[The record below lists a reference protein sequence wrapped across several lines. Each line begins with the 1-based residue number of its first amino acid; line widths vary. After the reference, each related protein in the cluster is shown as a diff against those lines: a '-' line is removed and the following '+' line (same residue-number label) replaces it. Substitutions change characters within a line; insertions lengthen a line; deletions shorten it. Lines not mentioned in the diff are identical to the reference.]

1 MIIERIDIE
10 RFGALADVTIDGLT
24 AGVEVLHGTNET
36 GKTSLLEFVRGVF
49 FGFGSLFRRGVLDP
63 NRPCGGRLM
72 ARAGVDARRVA
83 VERRHEGPHLERLT
97 AASYATEDNLPLAD
111 SLTVHDADGSSATA
125 LFLRDF
131 IGEVDER
138 TFTAV
143 MAFGLDE
150 LHELRTLDADGCGSR
165 LYELASGLDRSKVAL
180 VLANLRSAIERMD
193 STDPEVSPLEALRQR
208 RSAALARLAA
218 MNAPALDAGA
228 LALELARIEAD
239 LAACEARATAARATE
254 EKIRALLPLAPL
266 HAERVRTAAAL
277 AELEATPAIHAD
289 YDAWELASKNRD
301 HLARLA
307 RKKKRTRSRIARELA
322 ALPVDTVARKKRA
335 AIVAACDERPRLE
348 RLTAEVARAE
358 SAARQAA
365 RRFGEALGAAGLVR
379 LIAPERAAGQSA
391 ETLAESPLPASLAH
405 SFGSLKARGR
415 DYKAALADMRA
426 AKRQVADLRG
436 GFDTTKGSLAV
447 AGSGL
452 GLPIAAAIE
461 EASGRV
467 ALYRNR
473 LAAGEQLA
481 ELDKAL
487 ARIDREV
494 VASREAQLLP
504 VGWLIGLGA
513 VFVLGA
519 GMLLSGLLLPAT
531 VTGSLAY
538 ALAALGLAGTG
549 LASVATW
556 SLDRAASGRF
566 ESARQQQEMVRKQRG
581 DVVAQCAALDTR
593 IDAGRSAAE
602 RVPGELQASLE
613 RRAALAQ
620 AEVDRLEDLAA
631 REGSLHVLA
640 DRVTVAEQALAQ
652 AVERRAAAR
661 SRWRRSLV
669 QRGLPPTLTTADVR
683 AISRHRHAL
692 IRLDDERRT
701 ASDDARLRREELAAL
716 AARIEGVMV
725 ECDMLPEG
733 TPLEQIDQLRER
745 LDRDAAAHVM
755 RGKLQRRLIKAR
767 ESHRAAIRR
776 EKLAERRVREI
787 IARWGVGTEAEFLP
801 LVDRRPL
808 IDEARRVSQAAEAAW
823 LDARRR
829 VPHADEFAGWFT
841 TASGASPADVGT
853 SLPAH
858 DAAPVDPGNPRRF
871 LRSAQGTKAMEGF
884 VHGQLDE
891 RLADAHAA
899 VVEAVEAA
907 VRAADRRRA
916 VAARVES
923 AARDR
928 STEGVQLEIA
938 EIEQDLEGH
947 LHRRRLL
954 EKAAF
959 LLEETRA
966 TFARD
971 HQPAVLR
978 EASRW
983 LTRLTEGHY
992 VSITTSIDEAR
1003 LEVHDA
1009 QGSLWSP
1016 DRLSR
1021 GTREQ
1026 VFLALRLALV
1036 RDLERHGVHLPVVI
1050 DDALVNF
1057 DDARALAAA
1066 RVLMEFVG
1074 DEPGER
1080 QMLVLTCHAHVARIF
1095 TEVGANVRS
1104 LSDHATGW
1112 PRRRPLPE
1120 SEVSASRRPRERK
1133 RSRRA
1138 ERPPVASIPEPRP
1151 TPEPA
1156 ARSLARDEPIV
1167 ESTWE
1172 AEEFFFGR
1180 GSRREPRRRRPS

>member
-1 MIIERIDIE
+1 MIIERIDID
-10 RFGALADVTIDGLT
+10 RFGALADVTIDGLN

-63 NRPCGGRLM
+63 NRPCGGRLV
-72 ARAGVDARRVA
+72 ARAGVDSRRIT

-111 SLTVHDADGSSATA
+111 SLTVLDADDSAATA

-131 IGEVDER
+131 IGVIDER

-180 VLANLRSAIERMD
+180 VLANLRSAVQRLD
-193 STDPEVSPLEALRQR
+193 AGDPEVSPLAALRQR

-228 LALELARIEAD
+228 LALERARIDAD
-239 LAACEARATAARATE
+239 LVACEAQAAAALAAE
-254 EKIRALLPLAPL
+254 EKIRSLLPLAPL
-266 HAERVRTAAAL
+266 HAERARAAAAL

-307 RKKKRTRSRIARELA
+307 RKKKRVRSRIARELA
-322 ALPVDTVARKKRA
+322 TLPVDAVARKKRA
-335 AIVAACDERPRLE
+335 AIVAVCDERPRLE
-348 RLTAEVARAE
+348 RVMAEVARAE

-379 LIAPERAAGQSA
+379 LIAPERSAGQSL
-391 ETLAESPLPASLAH
+391 ETLADSPLPVGLTH
-405 SFGSLKARGR
+405 SFGPLKARGR
-415 DYKAALADMRA
+415 DYRAALAEVRA
-426 AKRQVADLRG
+426 AERQVAEMRG
-436 GFDTTKGSLAV
+436 GLDTTKGAIAT
-447 AGSGL
+447 AGS

-473 LAAGEQLA
+473 LAAGERLA
-481 ELDKAL
+481 ELDQAL

-494 VASREAQLLP
+494 AASREAQLLP

-519 GMLLSGLLLPAT
+519 GMLLSGLLLPAA

-556 SLDRAASGRF
+556 SLDRSASGRF
-566 ESARQQQEMVRKQRG
+566 ESARQQHEMVRKQRG
-581 DVVAQCAALDTR
+581 DLAAQCAALDTR
-593 IDAGRSAAE
+593 IDGVRATAE
-602 RVPGELQASLE
+602 RVPGEFHAALE

-631 REGSLHVLA
+631 REGSLHALA
-640 DRVTVAEQALAQ
+640 DRVTVAEQALAR
-652 AVERRAAAR
+652 AAAGRAAAR
-661 SRWRRSLV
+661 SRWKRSLV

-683 AISRHRHAL
+683 AISRHRQAL
-692 IRLDDERRT
+692 VRLDDERRM
-701 ASDDARLRREELAAL
+701 ASDEARLRREESAGLV
-716 AARIEGVMV
+716 ARIEGVMV

-733 TPLEQIDQLRER
+733 SALEQIDQLRER
-745 LDRDAAAHVM
+745 LDRDAAAHVL
-755 RGKLQRRLIKAR
+755 RGKLERRLNRAR
-767 ESHRAAIRR
+767 EVHRAAVRR
-776 EKLAERRVREI
+776 FKLAERRVQEI
-787 IARWGVGTEAEFLP
+787 IARWGVATEAEFLP

-808 IDEARRVSQAAEAAW
+808 VDDARRRSHAAEAAW
-823 LDARRR
+823 LEARRR
-829 VPHADEFAGWFT
+829 VPHADEFAGWF
-841 TASGASPADVGT
+841 ASNAGVSPADSGT
-853 SLPAH
+853 SLPPH

-871 LRSAQGTKAMEGF
+871 LRSTQWTKAVEGF
-884 VHGQLDE
+884 VHEQLDA
-891 RLADAHAA
+891 RLAEAHAA
-899 VVEAVEAA
+899 TAAADAAA
-907 VRAADRRRA
+907 VRAAERSRA
-916 VAARVES
+916 AAARAES

-966 TFARD
+966 AFARD

-983 LTRLTEGHY
+983 LARLTEGHY
-992 VSITTSIDEAR
+992 VSVTTSIDEAR

-1009 QGSLWSP
+1009 EGSPWSP

-1074 DEPGER
+1074 DEPGKR

-1095 TEVGANVRS
+1095 TEVGAAVRS
-1104 LSDHATGW
+1104 LGDRASGW
-1112 PRRRPLPE
+1112 PQPRGLPE
-1120 SEVSASRRPRERK
+1120 REAASSRRPRERK
-1133 RSRRA
+1133 RPRVAVA
-1138 ERPPVASIPEPRP
+1138 EPEPVEPRRP
-1151 TPEPA
+1151 GEERVA
-1156 ARSLARDEPIV
+1156 

-1180 GSRREPRRRRPS
+1180 GPRREPRRRRR

>member
-10 RFGALADVTIDGLT
+10 RFGALADVTIDGLG

-36 GKTSLLEFVRGVF
+36 GKTSLLEFVRAVF

-63 NRPCGGRLM
+63 NRPCGGRLV
-72 ARAGVDARRVA
+72 ARAGLDVRRIT

-97 AASYATEDNLPLAD
+97 AASYATEDTLPLAD
-111 SLTVHDADGSSATA
+111 SLTVLDADGSSKAP

-131 IGEVDER
+131 TGEVDER

-180 VLANLRSAIERMD
+180 VLANLRAAVERLD
-193 STDPEVSPLEALRQR
+193 SDDPDVSPLEALRQR

-218 MNAPALDAGA
+218 MGAPALDAGA
-228 LALELARIEAD
+228 LALELARLDAD
-239 LAACEARATAARATE
+239 LAACEARAHAARAAE

-266 HAERVRTAAAL
+266 HVERVRAAAAL

-307 RKKKRTRSRIARELA
+307 GKRKLTRSRIAKELA
-322 ALPVDTVARKKRA
+322 ALPVDTVARRKRA
-335 AIVAACDERPRLE
+335 AIVAVCDERPRLE
-348 RLTAEVARAE
+348 RLAAEVARAD

-379 LIAPERAAGQSA
+379 LIAPERAVGQSA
-391 ETLAESPLPASLAH
+391 EALAESPLPVGLTQ

-415 DYKAALADMRA
+415 DYRAALADVRTA
-426 AKRQVADLRG
+426 RRQVAEMRG
-436 GFDTTKGSLAV
+436 GLDTTKGSLAA

-452 GLPIAAAIE
+452 GVSIAAAIE
-461 EASGRV
+461 EAGGRV

-473 LAAGEQLA
+473 LAVGEQLA

-494 VASREAQLLP
+494 AASREAQLLP

-519 GMLLSGLLLPAT
+519 GMLLSGLLLPAD
-531 VTGSLAY
+531 VTGSLGY

-566 ESARQQQEMVRKQRG
+566 ESARQQHEMVRKQRG
-581 DVVAQCAALDTR
+581 DLVAQCAALDTR
-593 IDAGRSAAE
+593 IDAARAGAE
-602 RVPGELQASLE
+602 RVPGEIQASLE

-652 AVERRAAAR
+652 ALERRAAAR
-661 SRWRRSLV
+661 SRWKRALV
-669 QRGLPPTLTTADVR
+669 QRGLPPTLGTADVR

-692 IRLDDERRT
+692 VSLDDERRRV
-701 ASDDARLRREELAAL
+701 SDEARLRREELAAL
-716 AARIEGVMV
+716 TARIEGVLV

-733 TPLEQIDQLRER
+733 GALEQLDQLRER
-745 LDRDAAAHVM
+745 LDRDAAAHAM
-755 RGKLQRRLIKAR
+755 RGRLERRLIKAR
-767 ESHRAAIRR
+767 ERHRAAIRR
-776 EKLAERRVREI
+776 VRLAERRVEEI
-787 IARWGVGTEAEFLP
+787 IARWGVATEAEFLP

-808 IDEARRVSQAAEAAW
+808 IDEARRASQAAEAAW

-829 VPHADEFAGWFT
+829 VPHAEEFAGWFT
-841 TASGASPADVGT
+841 ALGGVS
-853 SLPAH
+853 
-858 DAAPVDPGNPRRF
+858 
-871 LRSAQGTKAMEGF
+871 
-884 VHGQLDE
+884 LDE
-891 RLADAHAA
+891 RLAEARAA
-899 VVEAVEAA
+899 VVEADEAA
-907 VRAADRRRA
+907 LRAGDRRRA
-916 VAARVES
+916 AAARVES

-938 EIEQDLEGH
+938 EIEQELEGH

-966 TFARD
+966 AFARD

-983 LTRLTEGHY
+983 LARLTEGRY

-1003 LEVHDA
+1003 LQVHDA
-1009 QGSLWSP
+1009 DGVLWSP

-1066 RVLMEFVG
+1066 RVLVEFVD

-1080 QMLVLTCHAHVARIF
+1080 QMLVLTCHDHVKRIF
-1095 TEVGANVRS
+1095 IEAGASVRS
-1104 LSDHATGW
+1104 LSDVVSGW
-1112 PRRRPLPE
+1112 PGRRGLPEPEAPAPRPPRERRRP
-1120 SEVSASRRPRERK
+1120 RK
-1133 RSRRA
+1133 A
-1138 ERPPVASIPEPRP
+1138 ERPRVVAPVEPPPAPTPVVARPEPREDRVG
-1151 TPEPA
+1151 EP
-1156 ARSLARDEPIV
+1156 
-1167 ESTWE
+1167 TWE

-1180 GSRREPRRRRPS
+1180 GSRREPRRRRP

>member
-1 MIIERIDIE
+1 MIIERIEIA
-10 RFGALADVTIDGLT
+10 RFGGLADVTIDGLGN
-24 AGVEVLHGTNET
+24 GVEVLHGTNET

-63 NRPCGGRLM
+63 NRPCGGRLV
-72 ARAGVDARRVA
+72 ARAGLDGRRIA
-83 VERRHEGPHLERLT
+83 IERRHEGPHLERLT
-97 AASYATEDNLPLAD
+97 ATSYALEDSLPLAD
-111 SLTVHDADGSSATA
+111 VMTVLDADGSSATP

-131 IGEVDER
+131 MGEIDER

-180 VLANLRSAIERMD
+180 VLANLRSAVERLD
-193 STDPEVSPLEALRQR
+193 SNDPEVSPVEALRQR
-208 RSAALARLAA
+208 RTAALARLAA
-218 MNAPALDAGA
+218 MNAPALEAGI
-228 LALELARIEAD
+228 LALELARLEAD
-239 LAACEARATAARATE
+239 VVACEGRAEAALVE
-254 EKIRALLPLAPL
+254 EDKIRVLLPLAPL
-266 HAERVRTAAAL
+266 HAERVRSAARL

-289 YDAWELASKNRD
+289 YDAWELASKHRD

-307 RKKKRTRSRIARELA
+307 RKRKRVRSRLAKELA
-322 ALPVDTVARKKRA
+322 ALPVDAVARKKRGT
-335 AIVAACDERPRLE
+335 IVAVCDEQPRLE
-348 RLTAEVARAE
+348 RLTAELSRAE

-379 LIAPERAAGQSA
+379 LIAPERAAGLSA
-391 ETLAESPLPASLAH
+391 DSLAESPLPVGLTQ

-415 DYKAALADMRA
+415 DYRAATAAVKAAQRD
-426 AKRQVADLRG
+426 VADVRG
-436 GFDTTKGSLAV
+436 SLDTTKGSIAA

-473 LAAGEQLA
+473 LVAGEQLT

-494 VASREAQLLP
+494 AASREAQLLP

-519 GMLLSGLLLPAT
+519 GMLLSGLLLPTA

-556 SLDRAASGRF
+556 SLDRSASSRF
-566 ESARQQQEMVRKQRG
+566 DAARQQHDMVHKQQA
-581 DVVAQCAALDTR
+581 DVLAQCAALDKR
-593 IDAGRSAAE
+593 IDTGRPAAE
-602 RVPGELQASLE
+602 RLPGEINASLE

-620 AEVDRLEDLAA
+620 AEVERLEELAA

-661 SRWRRSLV
+661 SRWKRALE
-669 QRGLPPTLTTADVR
+669 QRGLPTTLTTSDVR
-683 AISRHRHAL
+683 AIARHRHTL
-692 IRLDDERRT
+692 VSLDDERRR
-701 ASDDARLRREELAAL
+701 ASDEARLRREELAAL
-716 AARIEGVMV
+716 GHRIQAVMV
-725 ECDMLPEG
+725 ECDMLPEDS
-733 TPLEQIDQLRER
+733 PLEHLDQLRDR
-745 LDRDAAAHVM
+745 LDREAAAHVT
-755 RGKLQRRLIKAR
+755 RGRLQRKLIKAR
-767 ESHRAAIRR
+767 EHHRAALRR
-776 EKLAERRVREI
+776 VKLAEKRVHEI
-787 IARWGVGTEAEFLP
+787 IARWGVATEPEFLA

-808 IDEARRVSQAAEAAW
+808 IDEARRVHQAAEAAW

-829 VPHADEFAGWFT
+829 VPHAEEFAAWF
-841 TASGASPADVGT
+841 ASAGAV
-853 SLPAH
+853 SL
-858 DAAPVDPGNPRRF
+858 D
-871 LRSAQGTKAMEGF
+871 Q
-884 VHGQLDE
+884 
-891 RLADAHAA
+891 RLAEAHAA
-899 VVEAVEAA
+899 AVEAA
-907 VRAADRRRA
+907 EAASRAADRRRA
-916 VAARVES
+916 AAARVES
-923 AARDR
+923 ASRDR

-938 EIEQDLEGH
+938 EIEQELEGH

-966 TFARD
+966 SFARD

-992 VSITTSIDEAR
+992 TSITTSIHEAR
-1003 LEVHDA
+1003 LEVHDSD
-1009 QGSLWSP
+1009 GLPWSP

-1036 RDLERHGVHLPVVI
+1036 RDLERHGVRLPVVI

-1057 DDARALAAA
+1057 DDARARAAA
-1066 RVLMEFVG
+1066 RVLVEFVA

-1080 QMLVLTCHAHVARIF
+1080 QMLVLTCHAHVATIF
-1095 TEVGANVRS
+1095 TDAGAHVRS
-1104 LSDHATGW
+1104 LSD
-1112 PRRRPLPE
+1112 P
-1120 SEVSASRRPRERK
+1120 SAPWQRTRQ
-1133 RSRRA
+1133 
-1138 ERPPVASIPEPRP
+1138 RPPRIAAAEPAPKQRPKPAPAPTPAPVEPPEPRAKR
-1151 TPEPA
+1151 TGA
-1156 ARSLARDEPIV
+1156 D
-1167 ESTWE
+1167 TWE
-1172 AEEFFFGR
+1172 AEEFFFGSSPR
-1180 GSRREPRRRRPS
+1180 EEAPRSRPRRRRK

>member
-1 MIIERIDIE
+1 MIIEHIDIE
-10 RFGALADVTIDGLT
+10 RFGALTDVTIDGLRP
-24 AGVEVLHGTNET
+24 GVEVLHGTNET

-63 NRPCGGRLM
+63 NRPCGGRLV
-72 ARAGVDARRVA
+72 ARAGVDARRIT
-83 VERRHEGPHLERLT
+83 VERRHDGPHLDRLT

-111 SLTVHDADGSSATA
+111 SLTVLDADESSATA

-131 IGEVDER
+131 TGEIDER

-180 VLANLRSAIERMD
+180 VLANLRSAIERLD
-193 STDPEVSPLEALRQR
+193 STDPDVSPLEALRQR

-239 LAACEARATAARATE
+239 LAACEARAAAARAAE

-266 HAERVRTAAAL
+266 HAERVRAAAAL

-307 RKKKRTRSRIARELA
+307 RKKKLTRSRIAKELA
-322 ALPVDTVARKKRA
+322 GLPVDTVARKKRA
-335 AIVAACDERPRLE
+335 SIVAVCDERPRLE
-348 RLTAEVARAE
+348 RLMAEVARAE

-379 LIAPERAAGQSA
+379 LITPERGAGQSVDA
-391 ETLAESPLPASLAH
+391 LAESPLPVGLTH

-415 DYKAALADMRA
+415 DYKTAIADVRA
-426 AKRQVADLRG
+426 AERQVAEMRG
-436 GFDTTKGSLAV
+436 GLDTTKGSLAA

-473 LAAGEQLA
+473 LAAGDQLA

-494 VASREAQLLP
+494 AASREAQLLP

-519 GMLLSGLLLPAT
+519 GMLLSGLLLPAA

-566 ESARQQQEMVRKQRG
+566 ESARQQHEMVRKQRG
-581 DVVAQCAALDTR
+581 EIVAQCAALDPR
-593 IDAGRSAAE
+593 IDAVRSAAE
-602 RVPGELQASLE
+602 RVPGEVHASLE
-613 RRAALAQ
+613 RRATLAQ

-652 AVERRAAAR
+652 ALERRAAAR
-661 SRWRRSLV
+661 SRWKRSLV

-692 IRLDDERRT
+692 VRLDDERRI
-701 ASDDARLRREELAAL
+701 ASDEARLRREELAAI
-716 AARIEGVMV
+716 AARIEGVMI

-733 TPLEQIDQLRER
+733 TPLEHLDQLRER

-755 RGKLQRRLIKAR
+755 RGKLERKLIKAR
-767 ESHRAAIRR
+767 EVHRAALRR
-776 EKLAERRVREI
+776 VKLAERRVQEI
-787 IARWGVGTEAEFLP
+787 VARWGVATEADFLP

-808 IDEARRVSQAAEAAW
+808 IDEARRVSQAAESAW

-829 VPHADEFAGWFT
+829 VPHAEEFAGWFAT
-841 TASGASPADVGT
+841 GAGAS
-853 SLPAH
+853 
-858 DAAPVDPGNPRRF
+858 
-871 LRSAQGTKAMEGF
+871 
-884 VHGQLDE
+884 LDT
-891 RLADAHAA
+891 RLAEARAA
-899 VVEAVEAA
+899 VVEAGEAA

-916 VAARVES
+916 AAAQVES

-966 TFARD
+966 SFARD

-983 LTRLTEGHY
+983 LARLTEGRY

-1003 LEVHDA
+1003 LEVHDSD
-1009 QGSLWSP
+1009 GMLWSP

-1066 RVLMEFVG
+1066 RVLVEFVG

-1095 TEVGANVRS
+1095 TEAGASVRS
-1104 LSDHATGW
+1104 LSDPTTGW
-1112 PRRRPLPE
+1112 PSRRGLPE
-1120 SEVSASRRPRERK
+1120 REASSPRPPRERK
-1133 RSRRA
+1133 RSRKS
-1138 ERPPVASIPEPRP
+1138 ERPRVAALSEPAPALTPAVLPEPR
-1151 TPEPA
+1151 
-1156 ARSLARDEPIV
+1156 DERV
-1167 ESTWE
+1167 AESTWE

-1180 GSRREPRRRRPS
+1180 GSRREPRRRRST

>member
-1 MIIERIDIE
+1 MIIERIDID
-10 RFGALADVTIDGLT
+10 RFGALADVTIDGLG

-49 FGFGSLFRRGVLDP
+49 FGFGSLFRRGVLDAD
-63 NRPCGGRLM
+63 RPCGGRLL
-72 ARAGVDARRVA
+72 ARAGLDDRTIT
-83 VERRHEGPHLERLT
+83 VERRHEGPHLGRLT
-97 AASYATEDNLPLAD
+97 AASYAAEDNLPLAD
-111 SLTVHDADGSSATA
+111 SLTVLDADGASAA
-125 LFLRDF
+125 PLFLRDF
-131 IGEVDER
+131 TGDVDER

-165 LYELASGLDRSKVAL
+165 LYELASGLDRSKVSL
-180 VLANLRSAIERMD
+180 VLANLRSAVERLD
-193 STDPEVSPLEALRQR
+193 SSDPEVSPLEALRQR
-208 RSAALARLAA
+208 RSAALTRLTA

-228 LALELARIEAD
+228 LALELSRLDAD
-239 LAACEARATAARATE
+239 LAACDARAAAARAAE

-266 HAERVRTAAAL
+266 NADRVRAAAEL
-277 AELEATPAIHAD
+277 AAIEATPAIHAD
-289 YDAWELASKNRD
+289 FDAWELASKNRD
-301 HLARLA
+301 HLARRA
-307 RKKKRTRSRIARELA
+307 RRRKLVRSRIARELA
-322 ALPVDTVARKKRA
+322 ALPVDAVARKKRA
-335 AIVAACDERPRLE
+335 SIVAVCDERPRLE
-348 RLTAEVARAE
+348 RLLAEVSRAE

-391 ETLAESPLPASLAH
+391 DVLAESPLPVGLAH

-415 DYKAALADMRA
+415 DYKAAIADVRA
-426 AKRQVADLRG
+426 ARRQVAEMRG
-436 GFDTTKGSLAV
+436 GLDTTKGSIAA

-473 LAAGEQLA
+473 LVAGEQLG

-519 GMLLSGLLLPAT
+519 GMLLSGLLLPAA

-566 ESARQQQEMVRKQRG
+566 ESARQQLEMVRKQRG
-581 DVVAQCAALDTR
+581 DLAAQCAALDTR
-593 IDAGRSAAE
+593 IDAMRSGAE
-602 RVPGELQASLE
+602 RVPGEVHSSLE

-652 AVERRAAAR
+652 ALERRAAAR
-661 SRWRRSLV
+661 SRWKRSLV

-683 AISRHRHAL
+683 AIGRHRHAIL
-692 IRLDDERRT
+692 SLDDERRR
-701 ASDDARLRREELAAL
+701 ASDEARLRREELAVL
-716 AARIEGVMV
+716 TSRIEGVMV

-733 TPLEQIDQLRER
+733 TALEQLDQLRDR
-745 LDRDAAAHVM
+745 LDHDAAAHVM
-755 RGKLQRRLIKAR
+755 RGKLERKLVKAR
-767 ESHRAAIRR
+767 EWHRAALRR
-776 EKLAERRVREI
+776 VKLAERRVQEI
-787 IARWGVGTEAEFLP
+787 IARWGVATEPEFLP

-808 IDEARRVSQAAEAAW
+808 IDEARRAHHAAEAAW
-823 LDARRR
+823 LEARRR
-829 VPHADEFAGWFT
+829 VPHAEEFAGWFG
-841 TASGASPADVGT
+841 TAGSVS
-853 SLPAH
+853 
-858 DAAPVDPGNPRRF
+858 
-871 LRSAQGTKAMEGF
+871 
-884 VHGQLDE
+884 LDE
-891 RLADAHAA
+891 RLAEAHAA
-899 VVEAVEAA
+899 VVEAGEAA
-907 VRAADRRRA
+907 MRAADRRRA
-916 VAARVES
+916 AAARVES

-938 EIEQDLEGH
+938 EIEQDLEAH
-947 LHRRRLL
+947 VHRRRLL

-966 TFARD
+966 AFARD

-983 LTRLTEGHY
+983 LARLTEGRY

-1009 QGSLWSP
+1009 DGGLWSP

-1066 RVLMEFVG
+1066 RVLVEFVG

-1095 TEVGANVRS
+1095 TEAGATVRS
-1104 LSDHATGW
+1104 LSDPTGGW
-1112 PRRRPLPE
+1112 PGRRGVPHRDAAAPR
-1120 SEVSASRRPRERK
+1120 SPRERK
-1133 RSRRA
+1133 RSRKSDRPRIASPAAVPETTPA
-1138 ERPPVASIPEPRP
+1138 EPAAVIPEP
-1151 TPEPA
+1151 
-1156 ARSLARDEPIV
+1156 AREVVV
-1167 ESTWE
+1167 ESAWE
-1172 AEEFFFGR
+1172 AEDFFFGR
-1180 GSRREPRRRRPS
+1180 GSRREPQRRRST

>member
-1 MIIERIDIE
+1 MIIERIDID
-10 RFGALADVTIDGLT
+10 RFGALADVTIDGLS

-63 NRPCGGRLM
+63 NRPCGGRLV
-72 ARAGVDARRVA
+72 ARAGIDARRIA
-83 VERRHEGPHLERLT
+83 VERRHEGPHLDRLT
-97 AASYATEDNLPLAD
+97 AASYATEDTLPLAD
-111 SLTVHDADGSSATA
+111 SLTVLDADGSSATP

-180 VLANLRSAIERMD
+180 VLANLRSAVERLD
-193 STDPEVSPLEALRQR
+193 SSDPEVSPLEALRQR

-228 LALELARIEAD
+228 LALELGRLDAD
-239 LAACEARATAARATE
+239 LAACEARAAAARAAE

-266 HAERVRTAAAL
+266 HAERARAAAAL

-307 RKKKRTRSRIARELA
+307 RKRKLTRSRIAKELA

-335 AIVAACDERPRLE
+335 SIVAVCDERPRLE
-348 RLTAEVARAE
+348 RLVAEVSRAE

-379 LIAPERAAGQSA
+379 LIAPERSAGLSA
-391 ETLAESPLPASLAH
+391 DALAESPLPVGLTH

-415 DYKAALADMRA
+415 DYKAALADVRA
-426 AKRQVADLRG
+426 AERQVAEMRG
-436 GFDTTKGSLAV
+436 GLDTTKGSLAA

-452 GLPIAAAIE
+452 GVPIAAAIE

-473 LAAGEQLA
+473 LAAGDQLA
-481 ELDKAL
+481 ELDKAI

-494 VASREAQLLP
+494 AASREAQLLP

-519 GMLLSGLLLPAT
+519 GMLLSGLLLPAA

-556 SLDRAASGRF
+556 SLDRAASSRF
-566 ESARQQQEMVRKQRG
+566 ESARQQHDMVRKQRG
-581 DVVAQCAALDTR
+581 ELVAQCAALDTR
-593 IDAGRSAAE
+593 IDAVRSAAE
-602 RVPGELQASLE
+602 RVPGEIHASLE

-631 REGSLHVLA
+631 REGSLHLLA
-640 DRVTVAEQALAQ
+640 DRVTVAEQTLAQ
-652 AVERRAAAR
+652 ALERRAAAR
-661 SRWRRSLV
+661 SRWKRALV

-692 IRLDDERRT
+692 VSLDDERRR
-701 ASDDARLRREELAAL
+701 ASDEARLRREDLATL

-733 TPLEQIDQLRER
+733 TPLEQLDELRER

-755 RGKLQRRLIKAR
+755 RGRLERKLIKAR
-767 ESHRAAIRR
+767 ERHRAALRR
-776 EKLAERRVREI
+776 VKLAERRVQEI
-787 IARWGVGTEAEFLP
+787 IARWGVATEAEFLP

-829 VPHADEFAGWFT
+829 VPHAEEFAGWF
-841 TASGASPADVGT
+841 
-853 SLPAH
+853 
-858 DAAPVDPGNPRRF
+858 AAAGGV
-871 LRSAQGTKAMEGF
+871 S
-884 VHGQLDE
+884 LDE
-891 RLADAHAA
+891 RLAEAHAA
-899 VVEAVEAA
+899 VVEAGEAA
-907 VRAADRRRA
+907 VRAGDRRRA
-916 VAARVES
+916 AAARVES

-966 TFARD
+966 AFARD

-983 LTRLTEGHY
+983 LARLTEGRY

-1009 QGSLWSP
+1009 DGVLWSP

-1066 RVLMEFVG
+1066 RVLVEFVG

-1095 TEVGANVRS
+1095 TEAGANVRS
-1104 LSDHATGW
+1104 LSDPTTGW
-1112 PRRRPLPE
+1112 PRRQGLPE
-1120 SEVSASRRPRERK
+1120 REAARPPRERK
-1133 RSRRA
+1133 RSRKS
-1138 ERPPVASIPEPRP
+1138 ERPRVAAPEPRP
-1151 TPEPA
+1151 TPPPVIVEP
-1156 ARSLARDEPIV
+1156 RDEPV
-1167 ESTWE
+1167 AESTWE

-1180 GSRREPRRRRPS
+1180 GPRREPRRRSS